1 MAVVVPLATAML
13 PYLATTK
20 VSKTEGVTKSSD
32 TQETDEVDCDAFSK
46 FEHISVT
53 YEDPQLEELH
63 KWTTTDAEQL
73 QEMIEGYKQWILLG
87 RHAEKMLIA
96 FANARIHA
104 YDNTQSNFPDKVAGK
119 GVYRQGREDV
129 ANRITR
135 MRRAKDQVQC
145 DGATQCEDCH
155 RLHVSTSQLHV
166 CSPYC
171 ARYKTKKCKS
181 STPESP
187 DITSTAGKTNTT
199 KKKTHV
205 VKICKFRAPW
215 LERICKKCK
224 KNNNDLRFDICEKC
238 RIKKVSIDENAEH
251 VPYRPQLK
259 TKVTYSI
266 RFDRENR
273 FHSARP
279 DIAVRRNNPWITT
292 HNRDATL
299 VNGGNTDLQLTFHLG
314 RIISYLYSYLAK
326 KEVTK
331 ADVQR
336 HLNASL
342 RALSDVLESSYLVTL
357 QRAVSAAIAGR
368 TFSTQAAWWQILGL
382 PICDTN
388 IKRDCIFINSRSRKL
403 DIGAKMTEEGPR
415 LLVKRDYL
423 DAYAQRETMIRKDGD
438 DDFYEHVKSYCLEQ
452 FVEECYHRSKNG
464 RIVIAPRV
472 GRFKKYSR
480 YDPVLKFADK
490 TYPFVHMVQF
500 PELFDKRLKNGNPK
514 NNDMYWKWCKLQLM
528 IHKPWFK
535 NLLDLWGKQYRSIEE
550 VPKKVFIAKWLEF
563 VATTE
568 RGRDVQNRFD
578 RHRAE
583 RTACNDQLFDLD
595 KYMEQGWELQR
606 DYQLGNTVADL
617 STSATSKAEEIL
629 KAGRDWEAELKVRNE
644 VREMYT
650 DEETKKAVSWIEKQ
664 KKETEEL
671 TTRDFGKIDC
681 REMDDEQKI
690 MWVILQLACRDE
702 LTINGQK
709 RQVLMQMR
717 GKPGTGKSF
726 VLKCAQTDDNF
737 KKHARLAA
745 TTGSAGCLIGGSTI
759 HSLVLLPFKHA
770 RRGPLDGDDKHNVE
784 KKLRDVRVII
794 IDEKS
799 MMSQEQLGWLDMRLK
814 AVQPDKT
821 KKDLPFGGYHVF
833 FFGDFRQI
841 QPVGG
846 RVMYH
851 AFHNY

>member
-1 MAVVVPLATAML
+1 ML
-13 PYLATTK
+13 PCLATTK
-20 VSKTEGVTKSSD
+20 VSKTEGITQSSD
-32 TQETDEVDCDAFSK
+32 KQETDEVDCDAFSK

-73 QEMIEGYKQWILLG
+73 EEMIKGYKQWILLG

-104 YDNTQSNFPDKVAGK
+104 FDNTQSNFPGKVAGK

-166 CSPYC
+166 CSAYC

-181 STPESP
+181 NTPESP
-187 DITSTAGKTNTT
+187 NITSTASKTNTT

-251 VPYRPQLK
+251 VPYKPQLK

-368 TFSTQAAWWQILGL
+368 TFSTQAAW
-382 PICDTN
+382 
-388 IKRDCIFINSRSRKL
+388 
-403 DIGAKMTEEGPR
+403 
-415 LLVKRDYL
+415 
-423 DAYAQRETMIRKDGD
+423 
-438 DDFYEHVKSYCLEQ
+438 
-452 FVEECYHRSKNG
+452 
-464 RIVIAPRV
+464 
-472 GRFKKYSR
+472 
-480 YDPVLKFADK
+480 
-490 TYPFVHMVQF
+490 
-500 PELFDKRLKNGNPK
+500 
-514 NNDMYWKWCKLQLM
+514 
-528 IHKPWFK
+528 
-535 NLLDLWGKQYRSIEE
+535 
-550 VPKKVFIAKWLEF
+550 
-563 VATTE
+563 
-568 RGRDVQNRFD
+568 
-578 RHRAE
+578 
-583 RTACNDQLFDLD
+583 
-595 KYMEQGWELQR
+595 
-606 DYQLGNTVADL
+606 
-617 STSATSKAEEIL
+617 
-629 KAGRDWEAELKVRNE
+629 
-644 VREMYT
+644 
-650 DEETKKAVSWIEKQ
+650 
-664 KKETEEL
+664 
-671 TTRDFGKIDC
+671 
-681 REMDDEQKI
+681 
-690 MWVILQLACRDE
+690 
-702 LTINGQK
+702 
-709 RQVLMQMR
+709 
-717 GKPGTGKSF
+717 
-726 VLKCAQTDDNF
+726 
-737 KKHARLAA
+737 
-745 TTGSAGCLIGGSTI
+745 
-759 HSLVLLPFKHA
+759 
-770 RRGPLDGDDKHNVE
+770 
-784 KKLRDVRVII
+784 
-794 IDEKS
+794 
-799 MMSQEQLGWLDMRLK
+799 
-814 AVQPDKT
+814 
-821 KKDLPFGGYHVF
+821 
-833 FFGDFRQI
+833 
-841 QPVGG
+841 
-846 RVMYH
+846 
-851 AFHNY
+851 